1 MTRITTT
8 TPKAYT
14 PVPGRLRT
22 THREGPTHTASLEHG
37 EGLKDSAEE
46 ESDTETE

>member
-22 THREGPTHTASLEHG
+22 THREGPTHTASFEHA